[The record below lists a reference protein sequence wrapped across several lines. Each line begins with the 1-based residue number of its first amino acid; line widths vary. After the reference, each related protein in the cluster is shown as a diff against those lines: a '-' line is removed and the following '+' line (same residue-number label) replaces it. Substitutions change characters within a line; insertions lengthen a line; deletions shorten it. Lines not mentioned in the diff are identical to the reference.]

1 MDIWCS
7 GNNIDDWSR
16 LLLLMKLYLARSS
29 YLMYLLLLFVQM
41 NTDNTKNIQKL
52 LLVIAVLKHPHN
64 SKKNI
69 KSFFRKKY
77 NLGRQKDFYRNLLS
91 WSFSK
96 LFSCLRVMK
105 KMMMNCFCGMINQPK
120 ALSIISSRDQCQRS

>member
-1 MDIWCS
+1 
-7 GNNIDDWSR
+7 
-16 LLLLMKLYLARSS
+16 
-29 YLMYLLLLFVQM
+29 M

-77 NLGRQKDFYRNLLS
+77 NLGRQKGFYRNLFKL
-91 WSFSK
+91 K
-96 LFSCLRVMK
+96 LFK
-105 KMMMNCFCGMINQPK
+105 
-120 ALSIISSRDQCQRS
+120 IIQLPEGDEEDDDELLLWYD